1 MGWID
6 HDDQYGWD
14 DWDARHFVVIPDC
27 QAGSG
32 KERARSGFPLKLMRE
47 DGRDGGLRKLL
58 DQLITRVGP
67 IPASLASMVS
77 LAGEL
82 FTLSEGLQLQPSI
95 LPIQNIW
102 THSLRTGYL
111 AALITEA
118 HGARPPVI
126 WQAFAGGLLHDIGL
140 LLLLIQES
148 PTFFRVVELA
158 SIRGTDLQVLERE
171 CYGTTHAELGA
182 ALLARWGGCSALVNT
197 VHFHDD
203 PFRNAEGQFC
213 PASAVFLANILD
225 GGGVAQDSDGILSV
239 EGEAYLLRLG
249 LLEYVPYWQGRMRDI
264 QNVAI

>member
-1 MGWID
+1 MGWVD
-6 HDDQYGWD
+6 HYDQYGWE
-14 DWDARHFVVIPDC
+14 DWDARHFVVIPDF
-27 QAGSG
+27 QPGPED
-32 KERARSGFPLKLMRE
+32 ERALPGFLLWLMRE
-47 DGRDGGLRKLL
+47 DGGDAGLRKLL
-58 DQLITRVGP
+58 DQLINRVGP
-67 IPASLASMVS
+67 IPTSITSMVS

-82 FTLSEGLQLQPSI
+82 FTLSEGLQPSM
-95 LPIQNIW
+95 LTIQKIW
-102 THSLRTGYL
+102 THSFRTGYL

-148 PTFFRVVELA
+148 PKFFRVVELA

-171 CYGTTHAELGA
+171 YYGTTHAELGA
-182 ALLARWGGCSALVNT
+182 ALLARWGGCPALVST

-203 PFRNAEGQFC
+203 PFRNAESQFC

-225 GGGVAQDSDGILSV
+225 GGGIAQDSDGIFSV

-249 LLEYVPYWQGRMRDI
+249 LLDHVPYWQSRMRDI
-264 QNVAI
+264 QNVSIG